1 MIGNPVALLGLL
13 AVLVPVIIHLLGR
26 HRSRVQRFPTL
37 RFITSSRLIPT
48 RRRRLSDIPLL
59 LVRCAIIA
67 AAAIGSSQPYL
78 ACFGRAPSSSGPSTI
93 NRAIIVDTS
102 LSMRRRFA
110 GGVTALD
117 SARRVAE
124 GMRSAGIASVIEAAD
139 LRTAIEG
146 ASTWLATRPGTR
158 EVVIVS
164 DFQRSAVDSATLAS
178 VPATVGIDLVQVAPT
193 GPVLETPRVAARPVL
208 VATPAQRPQVDA
220 AWRAA
225 GLDAP
230 PDPGSPIAIIYM
242 GSDSARRLLE
252 RATTPDS
259 MASAAL
265 LATLASDPTLREASL
280 ATSAIGNA
288 TDSVTAINVDGDGK
302 PVIAAGKVDERLA
315 LFVFAEPGGLASA
328 ALGQALKNHL
338 YPATSSAELDTATL
352 DQATLARWKRDATP
366 SGDGTDTPS
375 DGRWFWLLALALLG
389 LEQWMRTQKRD
400 DGPAAAHPGEAPAEV
415 RAA

>member
-37 RFITSSRLIPT
+37 RFITPSRLIPT

-93 NRAIIVDTS
+93 NRAIIIDTS

-124 GMRSAGIASVIEAAD
+124 GMRNAGIGSVIEAAD

-146 ASTWLATRPGTR
+146 ASAWLAVRPGTR
-158 EVVIVS
+158 EIAVLS
-164 DFQRSAVDSATLAS
+164 DFQRSAADSLTLARI
-178 VPATVGIDLVQVAPT
+178 PATIGVDLIPIAPG
-193 GPVLETPRVAARPVL
+193 GPVLETPRAAARPSL
-208 VATPAQRPQVDA
+208 VSTPAQRPMVDA

-230 PDPGSPIAIIYM
+230 EDPASSVTIIYM

-259 MASAAL
+259 PLRMMVEAL
-265 LATLASDPTLREASL
+265 ALDPVLREASI
-280 ATSAIGNA
+280 ATQSTGPAPESLLTITADSGGRTLIG
-288 TDSVTAINVDGDGK
+288 
-302 PVIAAGKVDERLA
+302 AGKLDSRLGI
-315 LFVFAEPGGLASA
+315 FVFAEPGGLDSA
-328 ALGQALKNHL
+328 ALSQALESVL
-338 YPATSSAELDTATL
+338 YPTTTAAELDTATL
-352 DQATLARWKRDATP
+352 SETTLARWERAP
-366 SGDGTDTPS
+366 SPSVEGTETPS
-375 DGRWFWLLALALLG
+375 DGRWFWMLALALLA
-389 LEQWMRTQKRD
+389 LEQWMRTRKRAGGSVATPGV
-400 DGPAAAHPGEAPAEV
+400 GPAEEA